1 MGPEVWATW
10 QCCPSSGGGGA
21 LSLVP
26 GLSLPGSGARL
37 APSGGP
43 VWVPVGNHLLQ
54 APPRQTPPQGS
65 PPEGPG
71 RAGGSPSSLT
81 PTQPAWPPAPP
92 PGRPSVPALPVS
104 GSASEPGWGPEGKG
118 RSSSIQTCSAGVRR
132 GRGEAE
138 PTRTAEG
145 ESRPGPAP
153 RLVHRQAFRVA
164 WVEAPGRQGRASSFA
179 VPGGDGKEPRGWP
192 WREGSPRAARAA
204 PPGPLPTGPGPSRIA
219 PFTSVKWKVA
229 PPHPRKPS
237 LQGLQDQAGGRSGLG
252 GCRQRV
258 LKGRVGWRR
267 FWALSRLTPCW
278 PDQ

>member
-1 MGPEVWATW
+1 MEAGRSAW
-10 QCCPSSGGGGA
+10 CPGSA
-21 LSLVP
+21 CPVP
-26 GLSLPGSGARL
+26 GHAWPRLGVLSGCLWEITSFRL
-37 APSGGP
+37 RRGRR
-43 VWVPVGNHLLQ
+43 LLREALLKAQ
-54 APPRQTPPQGS
+54 DGLGVHPPRSRPHS
-65 PPEGPG
+65 LRGP
-71 RAGGSPSSLT
+71 R
-81 PTQPAWPPAPP
+81 PP

-104 GSASEPGWGPEGKG
+104 GSASEPGWGPEGTG

-164 WVEAPGRQGRASSFA
+164 WAEAPGRQGRAPSFA

-229 PPHPRKPS
+229 PPRPRKPS